1 MLRPLMHHFERR
13 LYARDINARVSHPF
27 EWGLEFLGPGYD
39 SIRNSIGNS
48 KGDSGRD
55 SNWRR
60 QSIQFF
66 RDFNAEALA
75 HSDRFY
81 TPPPSRESDFE
92 SSFESSSEFG
102 GPGSGF
108 YQLKFPSAIETPYEK
123 NNLAYARL
131 FPAGKSD
138 RAVIVSPQWN
148 AKEDSHVALC
158 QTLNRFGVSA
168 LRMSLPFHDQ
178 RTLDGF
184 TRADYLVSANIGRT
198 IQSVRQAVLD
208 IRRAADWLFF
218 QGYKRV
224 GVIGTSIGSCVSW
237 LAFIHD
243 ERLEGGVF
251 NMVSSWFGDV
261 VWRALTT
268 THIRR
273 ILETELTA
281 EEVRE
286 VWKSISPSAHT
297 ARLTRERRPVLFIST
312 KYDLSFLPDL
322 ARIFFDDCDRH
333 GVPARKVFLPCGH
346 YTIGQTPFKY
356 IDAFHIINFFR
367 RLWS

>member
-1 MLRPLMHHFERR
+1 MLRPLMHYFERR
-13 LYARDINARVSHPF
+13 LHARDDGARIGRPF
-27 EWGLEFLGPGYD
+27 EWGLEFLDAGLD
-39 SIRNSIGNS
+39 ST
-48 KGDSGRD
+48 RD
-55 SNWRR
+55 SHAAR
-60 QSIQFF
+60 QFIKE
-66 RDFNAEALA
+66 FNEETLA
-75 HSDRFY
+75 SSEGFY
-81 TPPPSRESDFE
+81 TPPLGRQSDFE
-92 SSFESSSEFG
+92 SSATE
-102 GPGSGF
+102 SGF
-108 YQLKFPSAIETPYEK
+108 HRLKFPSAVTTPYEK
-123 NNLAYARL
+123 NNLVHARF
-131 FPAGKSD
+131 FPAAKGD
-138 RAVIVSPQWN
+138 GAVIVSPQWN

-158 QTLNRFGVSA
+158 HGLNRFGVSA
-168 LRMSLPFHDQ
+168 LRLSLPFHDQ
-178 RTLDGF
+178 RMLDGF
-184 TRADYLVSANIGRT
+184 TRADFLVSANIGRT

-243 ERLEGGVF
+243 QRLEAGVF

-273 ILETELTA
+273 SLESELTA

-286 VWKSISPSAHT
+286 AWRTISPSAYA
-297 ARLTRERRPVLFIST
+297 ARLARERRPVLFIST
-312 KYDLSFLPDL
+312 KYDLTFLPDL
-322 ARIFFDDCDRH
+322 ARIFFDDYDRH
-333 GVPARKVFLPCGH
+333 NAPARKVFLPCGH

-367 RLWS
+367 RLWR